1 MAAPTLQKLPKL
13 RELTKLQ
20 ALLPLGGAFVFAVGL
35 LFYTHRLV
43 LDTSPTAPPQSEII
57 LSFLNREEAFL
68 STPAWQRFVA
78 ALPDEARAA
87 VSQAVPSHSATL
99 FAVRSPKGAL
109 QWGLVEALSTS
120 RGQSQEPKWR
130 LVPREVDAVGQLRVD
145 GHTQPISVHFDH
157 KMARFEIGRRY
168 RGMLAN
174 PEPFA
179 FGRKLIRSIDQ
190 EAVHL
195 EKPTGVSWGQSPVM
209 LQQTMQ
215 RFKGLTDPW
224 TWPGR
229 VELAVSASSTGETLF
244 PFLMYYLPTVG
255 QKNVANEVES
265 FVRNL
270 LAQASPQTMNVTL
283 PDDSVML
290 ELRHDPEAVQK
301 ETLRNPY
308 GQLFRFTTPGKD
320 QKILVF
326 HAAIGETWI
335 SNDVQLIQAGLLD
348 NMNALTPNTACDKDG
363 AGGFATFSG
372 TSVAAYGNFSKVNVT
387 VKNLETGLFTV
398 CGYY

>member
-1 MAAPTLQKLPKL
+1 MALLPNKL
-13 RELTKLQ
+13 RGLQ

-43 LDTSPTAPPQSEII
+43 LDTSPTAPPQSEIVLSI
-57 LSFLNREEAFL
+57 LRRDSAYL
-68 STPAWQRFVA
+68 STAPWQRFLTS
-78 ALPDEARAA
+78 LPKEAGFA
-87 VSQAVPSHSATL
+87 VSQAVPGQTATL
-99 FAVRSPKGAL
+99 FAVRSQDGVL

-130 LVPREVDAVGQLRVD
+130 FVPRKTDAVGTLRIE
-145 GHTQPISVHFDH
+145 GQAQPISAYFEPKLV
-157 KMARFEIGRRY
+157 RFEIGREY
-168 RGMLAN
+168 RGILPN
-174 PEPFA
+174 SEPFA

-190 EAVHL
+190 QTVHL
-195 EKPTGVSWGQSPVM
+195 EKPTGVSWGQSPAV

-229 VELAVSASSTGETLF
+229 VELAVSASSTGETLY

-255 QKNVANEVES
+255 QTSVAKDVDS
-265 FVRNL
+265 FARNL
-270 LAQASPQTMNVTL
+270 LAQASPQAMKVNL

-290 ELRHDPEAVQK
+290 ELRHDPESVQK
-301 ETLRNPY
+301 QELRNPY
-308 GQLFRFTTPGKD
+308 GKLFLYTTPGKS

-326 HAAIGETWI
+326 HADIGETWV
-335 SNDVQLIQAGLLD
+335 SNDMQLIQAGLLD
-348 NMNALTPNTACDKDG
+348 NLNALTPSTACDKDS

-372 TSVAAYGNFSKVNVT
+372 TSVAAFGQYFKVNVSLR
-387 VKNLETGLFTV
+387 NLETGLFTL

>member
-1 MAAPTLQKLPKL
+1 M
-13 RELTKLQ
+13 
-20 ALLPLGGAFVFAVGL
+20 
-35 LFYTHRLV
+35 
-43 LDTSPTAPPQSEII
+43 
-57 LSFLNREEAFL
+57 LSFLNREQA
-68 STPAWQRFVA
+68 SIDDPAWQRFVA
-78 ALPDEARAA
+78 ALPADARAA
-87 VSQAVPSHSATL
+87 VSQAVPGNPATL
-99 FAVRSPKGAL
+99 FAVRSPEGAL
-109 QWGLVEALSTS
+109 QWGLVEALSTA

-130 LVPREVDAVGQLRVD
+130 LVPREVDAVGTLRVD
-145 GHTQPISVHFDH
+145 GHLQPISAHFEQ
-157 KMARFEIGRRY
+157 KLVRFEVGRRY
-168 RGMLAN
+168 RGMMLN

-195 EKPTGVSWGQSPVM
+195 EKPTGVSWGESPAL
-209 LQQTMQ
+209 LQKTMQ

-255 QKNVANEVES
+255 QKNVANDVES
-265 FVRNL
+265 FVRDL

-290 ELRHDPEAVQK
+290 EFRHDPESIQK
-301 ETLRNPY
+301 EALRNPY
-308 GQLFRFTTPGKD
+308 GQLFRFSTPGKS

-326 HAAIGETWI
+326 HADIGETWI
-335 SNDVQLIQAGLLD
+335 SNDVQLIQAGLLA
-348 NMNALTPNTACDKDG
+348 NLNALTPNTSCDKDG

-372 TSVAAYGNFSKVNVT
+372 TSVAAYGAFTKVNVT